1 MPAVTEGRLVG
12 GLPFLRTGQ
21 GPPLVMASGLT
32 PAHENPTGLWRRM
45 ALSGVALLA
54 EHFTVFMVNRRVG
67 LASGA
72 TMSDIAGD
80 YATAVEKD
88 IGEPVLLHGTST
100 GGSVALQLAIDHP
113 HLVRRLVLASSAC
126 RLSPTGRRVQAE
138 LARRTEAGDSR
149 RAWAPVA
156 EVAAPRVARPPVRA
170 LTWLA
175 GPMMTADDP
184 TDMLVTIAAED
195 VFDAEPHLGRVQAP
209 TLVLG
214 GGADPFYTEDLFRRT
229 AAGMPDGR
237 AVVFP
242 GKGHLFAAGSRTAV
256 AVSLGFLLAGSVS

>member
-1 MPAVTEGRLVG
+1 MSAVTEGRLAG

-80 YATAVEKD
+80 YASAVEKD

-113 HLVRRLVLASSAC
+113 QLVR
-126 RLSPTGRRVQAE
+126 
-138 LARRTEAGDSR
+138 
-149 RAWAPVA
+149 
-156 EVAAPRVARPPVRA
+156 
-170 LTWLA
+170 
-175 GPMMTADDP
+175 
-184 TDMLVTIAAED
+184 
-195 VFDAEPHLGRVQAP
+195 
-209 TLVLG
+209 
-214 GGADPFYTEDLFRRT
+214 
-229 AAGMPDGR
+229 
-237 AVVFP
+237 
-242 GKGHLFAAGSRTAV
+242 
-256 AVSLGFLLAGSVS
+256 